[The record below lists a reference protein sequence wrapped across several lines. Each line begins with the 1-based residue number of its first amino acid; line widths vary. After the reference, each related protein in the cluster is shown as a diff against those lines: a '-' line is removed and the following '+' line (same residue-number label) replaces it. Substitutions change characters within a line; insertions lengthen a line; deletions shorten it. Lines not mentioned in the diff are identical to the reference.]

1 MVETQGEG
9 AFNLDGAS
17 EPYNQGARYA
27 WLGDLTT
34 PAMGLEKK
42 SGIVAAP
49 AFRLNSA
56 RSENQK
62 MTII

>member
-17 EPYNQGARYA
+17 EPYNQGARHA
-27 WLGDLTT
+27 WLGDLP